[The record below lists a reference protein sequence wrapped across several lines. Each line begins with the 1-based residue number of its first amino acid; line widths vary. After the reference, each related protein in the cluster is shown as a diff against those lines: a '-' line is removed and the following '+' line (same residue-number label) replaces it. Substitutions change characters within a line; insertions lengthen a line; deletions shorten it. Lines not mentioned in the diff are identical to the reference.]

1 MASSGVDEELSDAER
16 RLARL
21 ERIEN
26 PVSVLGGIALA
37 IPYFLWWWAHHYLA
51 LYSWIFPFLLGGM
64 VTKLVFAKLEA
75 NAERKRDQIA
85 SPGLPEARLLEGDVV
100 HHPTPKLPRPPMIA
114 PDERIASTTFASP
127 TAVRW
132 HGTSNWRA
140 MSSTTRDVD
149 MLITTGPR
157 S

>member
-1 MASSGVDEELSDAER
+1 MDEELSGAER

-51 LYSWIFPFLLGGM
+51 LYSWIFPFLLGGLL
-64 VTKLVFAKLEA
+64 TKLVFAKLEA

-85 SPGLPEARLLEGDVV
+85 SPGLPEARLLEPGEGT
-100 HHPTPKLPRPPMIA
+100 HRHTTELPPSSPPPPPIIA
-114 PDERIASTTFASP
+114 PDP
-127 TAVRW
+127 
-132 HGTSNWRA
+132 RA
-140 MSSTTRDVD
+140 PDPSSK
-149 MLITTGPR
+149 PR
-157 S
+157 FLK